1 MDERERARVRA
12 AIDAAEGR
20 GPVADLSDA
29 SLRVLFAATRTIAIV
44 GASPRPDRPSHGVL
58 LALASAGWK
67 ILPVNPAPAAL
78 EDGIAGLPCY
88 PSLTAA
94 AASLPVGERIDLV
107 DVFRRPED
115 CAEVAREAVAVSARW
130 LWLQLGIVDE
140 ETARIAAH
148 ASIPCVQD
156 RCTAIEVAR
165 LGLRAEFAEPNG
177 A

>member
-1 MDERERARVRA
+1 MAGAGVDP
-12 AIDAAEGR
+12 GL
-20 GPVADLSDA
+20 GVA
-29 SLRVLFAATRTIAIV
+29 V
-44 GASPRPDRPSHGVL
+44 GAEIREDLERI
-58 LALASAGWK
+58 AAGEEA
-67 ILPVNPAPAAL
+67 VMEEVEAAAL
-78 EDGIAGLPCY
+78 GRREVAG
-88 PSLTAA
+88 AE
-94 AASLPVGERIDLV
+94 PVDDRLQFLVGVVVVVGVVTLGLERIDLV